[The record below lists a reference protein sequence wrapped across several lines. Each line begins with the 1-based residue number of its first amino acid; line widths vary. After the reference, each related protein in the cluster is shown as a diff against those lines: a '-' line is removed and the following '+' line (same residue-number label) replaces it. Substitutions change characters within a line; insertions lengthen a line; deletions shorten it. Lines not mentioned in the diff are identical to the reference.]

1 MPKANAATA
10 NATETKATAATAPK
24 ADKQADKLALATRIQ
39 AERANATAI
48 LAKLCDAVS
57 NPVKSVAAYGKTY
70 NANVQPHAI
79 GRGPSP
85 RQAAALY
92 IALAASGKAL
102 ADGATMPRKFS
113 IGGVSYCIENGV
125 LSSAL
130 SAKLATYDSASETI
144 KISNANEIRSQLGK
158 AIAGFKL

>member
-1 MPKANAATA
+1 MQNASKT
-10 NATETKATAATAPK
+10 TKATKAAIPAAAPK

-39 AERANATAI
+39 AERASATVI

-57 NPVKSVAAYGKTY
+57 NPVKSYAAYSKTY
-70 NANVQPHAI
+70 KAQCAPHAI

-92 IALAASGKAL
+92 IALAASGKSL
-102 ADGATMPRKFS
+102 ADNVTMPRKFT
-113 IGGVSYCIENGV
+113 IGGTSYCIENGV

-130 SAKLATYDSASETI
+130 SAGLATYDSASETI
-144 KISNANEIRSQLGK
+144 KISNANEIKSQLGK
-158 AIAGFKL
+158 AITGFKL